1 MAYPKKLNQG
11 EKLRM
16 NGIEITI
23 NNSFILKN
31 DELGEF
37 YEIDIQSKK
46 ITIDKDRIYDFLYF
60 NDIKNNTTHILE
72 WKLDLNK
79 KFIQTKLPNDKIIN
93 ILNYLTGNLELFG
106 NRVFQVI
113 LIRNDQP
120 FNFRSCNIMSKHQ
133 KEEINHNSNN
143 KTNNKINAPN
153 SSKFKFIPNPL
164 KFFNEET
171 CVLQTFQ
178 GHIKALGQTGGIERN
193 QYQLITLAK
202 DKDIPNAPKY
212 YEVFLNKQSQN
223 EEEFSFIID
232 KEDINILSSIRVKNP
247 FYKKDESNELI
258 DSSINNDEISNELT
272 IDSATIKYNDSTVKN
287 EYITINN
294 PTWKMLTNQYIAM
307 NYINMYK
314 QDKILKT
321 IYIHRYLLQD
331 SITDENYTID
341 HINGNK
347 FDNRRSNLR
356 TANMSTQNMN
366 RDMVKRK
373 RTLASIIN
381 SFAKPGIDT
390 HINLSFDNLE
400 FIIYFSESV
409 KTKKGITIRNGFS
422 IEFKPARI
430 GTKKG
435 IEDSSTQAVVV
446 KDNPFLA
453 IKIKLA
459 HAVCIRY
466 LYICKYNTM
475 LKHNIDNKSFSNSDE
490 FKLYSE
496 SLVSEI
502 MRKSYTID
510 SFLDYMTTLN
520 IPKYSDHRKT
530 IGIPI
535 PNNSIVNDLSNIT
548 FNYIQYVSA
557 RDKYDIDVPYGKDT
571 TPGKALR
578 LRKSGLG
585 SSKETITDGDKKAFA
600 LVQRYNALV
609 EIENASNNAN
619 NNTLANI
626 TLEDTKFTSFQDL
639 QNYTES
645 FINKL
650 VSVPDGSQP
659 YTLKTFAEYITKK
672 AANKKIIL
680 EVVQLKNEQ

>member
-72 WKLDLNK
+72 WKLDSNK
-79 KFIQTKLPNDKIIN
+79 KFIQTKLPNNKIIN

-120 FNFRSCNIMSKHQ
+120 FNFRSCNIMSKNQ
-133 KEEINHNSNN
+133 KEERNHNS
-143 KTNNKINAPN
+143 NNKINAPN

-171 CVLQTFQ
+171 CILKIFQ
-178 GHIKALGQTGGIERN
+178 GHIKELGQTGGIERN

-202 DKDIPNAPKY
+202 DRDIPDAPKY

-247 FYKKDESNELI
+247 FYKKEESQDLSNISSNKDISNDLDDEVSF
-258 DSSINNDEISNELT
+258 DSSTINYDDTL
-272 IDSATIKYNDSTVKN
+272 VKN
-287 EYITINN
+287 EYIIINN

-307 NYINMYK
+307 NYINIYK

-356 TANMSTQNMN
+356 AANMSVQNMN

-373 RTLASIIN
+373 RTIASIIN
-381 SFAKPGIDT
+381 SFVKAGTDT
-390 HINLSFDNLE
+390 PINLSFDNLE

-422 IEFKPARI
+422 VEFKPVRS
-430 GTKKG
+430 GTAKG

-466 LYICKYNTM
+466 LYICKYNTI
-475 LKHNIDNKSFSNSDE
+475 LEHNIDNKSFSNTDE
-490 FKLYSE
+490 FKSYSE

-502 MRKSYTID
+502 IGQSYTID
-510 SFLDYMTTLN
+510 SFLDYMITLN

-530 IGIPI
+530 IGISI
-535 PNNSIVNDLSNIT
+535 PNNSVVNDLSNIT

-571 TPGKALR
+571 TTGKPLR

-609 EIENASNNAN
+609 EIENASTTKG
-619 NNTLANI
+619 TLANI
-626 TLEDTKFTSFQDL
+626 TLEDTKFTTFEDL
-639 QNYTES
+639 RTHTET

-650 VSVPDGSQP
+650 VPNSGILHSV
-659 YTLKTFAEYITKK
+659 YTLESFAEYITKK
-672 AANKKIIL
+672 AANKKIVL
-680 EVVQLKNEQ
+680 EVGKL